1 MHACVLKGV
10 RRHSKNLHFDMQA
23 LCEKLKRTLLDG
35 KGWEKLTRV
44 TVKEG
49 EIAQP
54 TNPLKR
60 TELGVRFIYIGQVV
74 CEDGIYNR
82 FFMKPN
88 AGNIQTTLKKWRNWR
103 GQASGAHTTMAEMFV
118 KRNGSKKDVEKG
130 IDRVT
135 EEVDLGR

>member
-1 MHACVLKGV
+1 M
-10 RRHSKNLHFDMQA
+10 RA
-23 LCEKLKRTLLDG
+23 LRQKVKRTLLDG
-35 KGWEKLTRV
+35 KGWEKLARV

-60 TELGVRFIYIGQVV
+60 TELGVRFIYIGQAV

-88 AGNIQTTLKKWRNWR
+88 AGNIETTLKKWRDRR
-103 GQASGAHTTMAEMFV
+103 GQASGAHATMAEMLV
-118 KRNGSKKDVEKG
+118 KRNGDKKDVEKA
-130 IDRVT
+130 IDQVMADVNLSR
-135 EEVDLGR
+135 